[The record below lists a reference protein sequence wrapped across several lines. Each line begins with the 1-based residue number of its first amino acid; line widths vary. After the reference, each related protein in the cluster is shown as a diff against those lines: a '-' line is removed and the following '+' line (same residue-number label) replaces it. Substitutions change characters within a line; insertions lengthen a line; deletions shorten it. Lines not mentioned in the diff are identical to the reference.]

1 MIRFQNI
8 YKSFGSLE
16 VLKGV
21 SHQINDGEV
30 VTIIGPSGSGKSTLL
45 RCLNL
50 LEVPDSGEIIFN
62 NDVIFSCKINEYK
75 DVNKELYKKEKNK
88 RKMLDGKNRNVLY

>member
-8 YKSFGSLE
+8 YKSFGNLE

-30 VTIIGPSGSGKSTLL
+30 VTIIGPSGSGKGTVIQEFLKHNDKAWLSISCTS
-45 RCLNL
+45 RNPRPGD
-50 LEVPDSGEIIFN
+50 VP
-62 NDVIFSCKINEYK
+62 NESYFFI
-75 DVNKELYKKEKNK
+75 
-88 RKMLDGKNRNVLY
+88 GF

>member
-8 YKSFGSLE
+8 YKSFGNLE

-45 RCLNL
+45 RCINL
-50 LEVPDSGEIIFN
+50 LEVPDSGEIIY
-62 NDVIFSCKINEYK
+62 NDEVMFSSKVNEYK
-75 DVNKELYKKEKNK
+75 ED
-88 RKMLDGKNRNVLY
+88 RKTVSTFLD